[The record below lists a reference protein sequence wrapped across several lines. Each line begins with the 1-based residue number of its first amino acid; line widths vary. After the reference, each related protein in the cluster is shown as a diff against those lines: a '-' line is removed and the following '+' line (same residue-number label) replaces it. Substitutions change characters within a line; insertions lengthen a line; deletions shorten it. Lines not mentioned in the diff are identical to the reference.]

1 MSQEMPGAP
10 GFLLSV
16 KDLSVAFRHKTEEV
30 PAVRG
35 VTFGIGRGETLV
47 MAGESG
53 SGKTVTALSICG
65 LLPSGAAAVSG
76 SALFDGEEL
85 IGMTGERLRSF
96 RGGRIA
102 YVFQEPASFLN
113 PVYTIG
119 EQIAEVVRLHRG
131 AGRVQALREAERLL
145 AMSGISDAQRAARSY
160 PHQLSGGMNQ
170 RAAISMALAC
180 KPELLVADEP
190 TTSLDMTT
198 EAEIIGLLMRLKQ
211 ETGFS
216 LLFIT
221 HNLAIAGRIA
231 DKVAVM
237 FKGELVEYRKK
248 DDLFSSPGHAH
259 TRELLDAYEKI
270 GKF

>member
-1 MSQEMPGAP
+1 MSGP
-10 GFLLSV
+10 LLSV
-16 KDLSVAFRHKTEEV
+16 RDLSVTFGRGAGEV
-30 PAVRG
+30 AAARG
-35 VTFGIGRGETLV
+35 VSFDIGRGETLV

-53 SGKTVTALSICG
+53 SGKTVTSLAICG
-65 LLPSGAAAVSG
+65 LLPEGVASVSG

-85 IGMTGERLRSF
+85 IGMPPERLRSF

-102 YVFQEPASFLN
+102 YIFQEPSSFLN
-113 PVYTIG
+113 PVYSIG
-119 EQIAEVVRLHRG
+119 EQIAEAVRLHRG
-131 AGRVQALREAERLL
+131 AGRAAALRETVKLL
-145 AMSGISDAQRAARSY
+145 EMSGISDAQRAARSY

-211 ETGFS
+211 EMRFS

-221 HNLAIAGRIA
+221 HNLAIAERIA

-237 FKGELVEYRKK
+237 FKGELVENRKK
-248 DDLFSSPGHAH
+248 DELFACPEHAH
-259 TRELLDAYEKI
+259 TRELLAAYEKV
-270 GKF
+270 GRF